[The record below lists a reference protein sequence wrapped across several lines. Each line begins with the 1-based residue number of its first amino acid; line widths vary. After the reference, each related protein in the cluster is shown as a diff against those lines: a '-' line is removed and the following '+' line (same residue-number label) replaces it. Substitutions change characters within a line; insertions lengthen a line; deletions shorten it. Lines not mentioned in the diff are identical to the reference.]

1 MSFRITG
8 VAAGQFGHLFGL
20 PDADLA
26 RHHAR
31 RCVADA
37 PGTSPDRIELR
48 HATPGESLLLVNN
61 HTHPPADNPYR
72 AAHGIFVLEGAHT
85 TFDRVGVVSEVLR
98 PRVLSLR
105 AFDASHLMLNADL
118 VDGREVESLIE
129 RLLADPQVA
138 SVHAQHAKRGCYARR
153 IDRPVATCAQ

>member
-8 VAAGQFGHLFGL
+8 LAAAQFERLFGL
-20 PDADLA
+20 ADDELA

-31 RCVADA
+31 RCIADQPA
-37 PGTSPDRIELR
+37 GFPDRIELR
-48 HATPGESLLLVNN
+48 HAAPGETLLLVNY
-61 HTHPPADNPYR
+61 THQPAASPYR
-72 AAHGIFVLEGAHT
+72 AAHAVFVLEGART
-85 TFDRVGVVSEVLR
+85 AFDRVDDVPEVLR

-105 AFDASHLMLNADL
+105 AFDAQHLMVDADL

-138 SVHAQHAKRGCYARR
+138 YVHSHYAKRGCYACR
-153 IDRPVATCAQ
+153 IDRAVAARAQ